1 MKQIT
6 NINWYRYLPPPLD
19 PSSHTHK
26 QSPVNLSQ
34 VLFTQFVLQEYWQFS
49 PNDCTQT
56 VYTKKNLVSFEREWR
71 YIFFL
76 KYVSNLWIAI
86 SGMITSINH
95 HQSGNMSY
103 SYVLCKTNA
112 RTFLTWK
119 SCLHWTFWNKG
130 WILEKIWQESHVIK
144 NAIMCFKARLFDF

>member
-6 NINWYRYLPPPLD
+6 HINWYRYLPPPLD

-26 QSPVNLSQ
+26 HSPVNLSQ

-56 VYTKKNLVSFEREWR
+56 VNTKKNLVSVEREWR
-71 YIFFL
+71 YIFFKSMFL
-76 KYVSNLWIAI
+76 ICESQLT
-86 SGMITSINH
+86 GMITSINH

-112 RTFLTWK
+112 RTFLTWTP
-119 SCLHWTFWNKG
+119 CLHWTFWNIG
-130 WILEKIWQESHVIK
+130 WILDKIWQESHVIK
-144 NAIMCFKARLFDF
+144 KCHYVF

>member
-6 NINWYRYLPPPLD
+6 NINWSRYLPPPLD

-56 VYTKKNLVSFEREWR
+56 VNTKKNLVSVEREWR
-71 YIFFL
+71 YIFFKSMFL
-76 KYVSNLWIAI
+76 ICESQLTRMK
-86 SGMITSINH
+86 TSINH

-112 RTFLTWK
+112 RTFLTWNP
-119 SCLHWTFWNKG
+119 C
-130 WILEKIWQESHVIK
+130 WIERFEIK
-144 NAIMCFKARLFDF
+144 VGF